1 MKDINAIRAL
11 LSRPQG
17 AVLAVI
23 VAVDGPSYRP
33 VGAMMAIF
41 GKNDC
46 VGSLSSGCV
55 EADLALH
62 AQSALNQGK
71 PIVVRYGKGSQY
83 IDIQLPCGGGLEIV
97 LLPEPDL
104 ALLALLELNE
114 KKRKRCTL
122 EIDIESG
129 KMALCSD
136 GHTHRIASKISVEIV
151 PEICFFAFGK
161 GPEVNMFVSL
171 VIAAGY
177 PAVLLSPDDE
187 TIAIAE
193 KQACA
198 TMRLTSKSFPDDLTI
213 DDRSAIILF
222 FHDHDWEPELLCGS
236 LKTSAFYIGAQG
248 SLRARETRL
257 AAMRELCVS
266 DEQLQRLHGPVGLI
280 PSVKDP
286 ATLAISVLAEIV
298 NKAMSEK
305 SE

>member
-41 GKNDC
+41 GKTDC

-55 EADLALH
+55 EADLSLH
-62 AQSALNQGK
+62 AQAALNQGK
-71 PIVVRYGKGSQY
+71 PIVVRYGKGSQF

-104 ALLALLELNE
+104 ALLALLDLNE

-129 KMALCSD
+129 KMALRSD

-177 PAVLLSPDDE
+177 PAVVLSPDDE
-187 TIAIAE
+187 TIAIAD
-193 KQACA
+193 KQRCP

-222 FHDHDWEPELLCGS
+222 FHDHDWEPELLSGS

-248 SLRARETRL
+248 SLHARETRL
-257 AAMRELCVS
+257 AAMREMGVS
-266 DEQLQRLHGPVGLI
+266 DDDLQRLHGPVGLI

-298 NKAMSEK
+298 DKAMSET
-305 SE
+305 SA

>member
-1 MKDINAIRAL
+1 MKDINVIRAL

-41 GKNDC
+41 GESDH

-62 AQSALNQGK
+62 AQTALSQGK
-71 PIVVRYGKGSQY
+71 PIIVRYGSGSPFM
-83 IDIQLPCGGGLEIV
+83 DIQLPCGGGLDIV
-97 LLPEPDL
+97 LLPKPDL
-104 ALLALLELNE
+104 AVLTQLDLVEQQRN
-114 KKRKRCTL
+114 RCVL
-122 EIDIESG
+122 EIDTQSG
-129 KMALCSD
+129 AMAMGTH
-136 GHTHRIASKISVEIV
+136 GHAEPLTSKISVEIV

-161 GPEVNMFVSL
+161 GPEAIMFVAL

-187 TIAIAE
+187 TIAIAD
-193 KQACA
+193 KQECT
-198 TMRLTSKSFPDDLTI
+198 TMKLTSKSFPDNLPI

-222 FHDHDWEPELLCGS
+222 FHDHDWEPELLYGS

-248 SLRARETRL
+248 SFQARETRF
-257 AAMRELCVS
+257 AAMREMDVS
-266 DEQLQRLHGPVGLI
+266 DDQLKRLHGPIGLI

-298 NKAMSEK
+298 DKAMSDTFA
-305 SE
+305 